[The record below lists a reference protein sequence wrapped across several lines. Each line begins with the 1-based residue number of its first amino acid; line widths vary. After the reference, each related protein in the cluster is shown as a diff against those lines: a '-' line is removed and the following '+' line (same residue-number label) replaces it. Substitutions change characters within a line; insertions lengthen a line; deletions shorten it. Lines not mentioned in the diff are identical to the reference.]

1 MNVAPSVLDKE
12 APEVKQGTTVYQ
24 VRLYSA
30 LNYV

>member
-1 MNVAPSVLDKE
+1 MNVAPSVLDKD
-12 APEVKQGTTVYQ
+12 APAVQRGTVVYD